1 MKSQADAK
9 SILTICLGLEKIQQ
23 AQNIFRENS
32 GHLKMSEAIDKETS
46 RYMLY
51 KMRDMGVVEPMVKLG
66 GLNSRVKDFYDV
78 WLLTRQ
84 FDFEGGILP
93 RPFVYPLKREKLN

>member
-9 SILTICLGLEKIQQ
+9 SILTICLGVEKLQQ

-32 GHLKMSEAIDKETS
+32 GQFRMSEVIDKEIS

-51 KMRDMGVVEPMVKLG
+51 KMRGMGVVEAMVKLG
-66 GLNSRVKDFYDV
+66 VLNSRVKDFYDV

-84 FDFEGGILP
+84 FDFEGGIVP
-93 RPFVYPLKREKLN
+93 RPFVYPLKKEKLN